1 MMTSLLH
8 QKQKCEPMLD
18 VMAEYDKH
26 AEDLKQVDPLNLD
39 LSLDQRREDY
49 EKYKL
54 NRVLS
59 LATDITIGSVQMND
73 KLRSTYTG
81 PRDALKYLAHC
92 QQEGIL
98 IDDAKSKG
106 AHLDTPGERDQREG
120 IRGVYRKAQALSL
133 DYERGRGLVVMTPVQ
148 ANKTAEKI
156 AAEPEPPMEKG
167 IYRRG
172 DIGAIEW
179 HTDAGRDMDAI
190 IGIWSGEDFAEQ
202 GLARI
207 SCIKSRQL
215 FFAPF
220 FMKIDEASQKMTYV
234 SNGEA
239 LNIMSGAD
247 PLQTAAPAG
256 VLMQEIA
263 DMAASL

>member
-1 MMTSLLH
+1 MRFVWL
-8 QKQKCEPMLD
+8 
-18 VMAEYDKH
+18 H
-26 AEDLKQVDPLNLD
+26 AEHIGRIRELPR
-39 LSLDQRREDY
+39 LSDATNPR
-49 EKYKL
+49 KL
-54 NRVLS
+54 TRQHVRVIDEVGESMLE
-59 LATDITIGSVQMND
+59 AGIRIDVRDCGDWGSV
-73 KLRSTYTG
+73 RASI
-81 PRDALKYLAHC
+81 DAHVDDPYDLLCVDYL
-92 QQEGIL
+92 
-98 IDDAKSKG
+98 

-156 AAEPEPPMEKG
+156 AAEPDAPMEKG

-190 IGIWSGEDFAEQ
+190 IGVWSGQGFADH

-215 FFAPF
+215 FFDPF
-220 FMKIDEASQKMTYV
+220 FMRVEEASQKMTAV
-234 SNGEA
+234 SNSDA
-239 LNIMSGAD
+239 MDILSGTD
-247 PLQTAAPAG
+247 PLGTAAPAG